1 MLVTKA
7 EIVVKQ
13 CYDFDDKTFAHSYW
27 FRIMK
32 MMMLIISFCGDDN
45 SIAILQ
51 IGDETVFQLW
61 LWWFHLNLR
70 NDDVVDLFLKLG

>member
-13 CYDFDDKTFAHSYW
+13 CYDFDDKTFAHSYY

-51 IGDETVFQLW
+51 IGDDTVFQL
-61 LWWFHLNLR
+61 WFHLNLR
-70 NDDVVDLFLKLG
+70 DDDVEDLFLKL

>member
-51 IGDETVFQLW
+51 IGDDKVFQLW

-70 NDDVVDLFLKLG
+70 DDDVEDLFLKL

>member
-13 CYDFDDKTFAHSYW
+13 CYDFDDKTFAHSYY

-32 MMMLIISFCGDDN
+32 MMMLIISLCGDDN

-51 IGDETVFQLW
+51 IGDDTVF
-61 LWWFHLNLR
+61 
-70 NDDVVDLFLKLG
+70 

>member
-13 CYDFDDKTFAHSYW
+13 CYDFDDKTFAHSYY

-32 MMMLIISFCGDDN
+32 MMMLIISLCGDDN

-51 IGDETVFQLW
+51 IGDDTVFQLW

-70 NDDVVDLFLKLG
+70 DDDVEDLFLKL

>member
-13 CYDFDDKTFAHSYW
+13 CYDFDDKTFAHSYYS
-27 FRIMK
+27 RIMK
-32 MMMLIISFCGDDN
+32 MMMLIISLCGDDN

-51 IGDETVFQLW
+51 IGD
-61 LWWFHLNLR
+61 
-70 NDDVVDLFLKLG
+70 DDGVSIVVSLKFEG